1 MSEEKKDFTVAEF
14 TEAVRG
20 RLGNNAGL
28 DAAIKIVFDDGAV
41 VFIDG
46 KSVPNSVSSGDGT
59 ADVTLRL
66 AIETLNQLYRK
77 ELNPMMGVMSGKIK
91 IEGNP
96 MAAMK
101 LDKLWS

>member
-20 RLGNNAGL
+20 RLGNNADL
-28 DAAIKIVFDDGAV
+28 DAAIKIVFDDGSV
-41 VFIDG
+41 VLIDG
-46 KSVPNSVSSGDGT
+46 KNIPNSVSSSDGT

-66 AIETLNQLYRK
+66 AIKTLNQLYRK

-101 LDKLWS
+101 LDKLWN

>member
-1 MSEEKKDFTVAEF
+1 LSEEKKDFTVAEF
-14 TEAVRG
+14 TEAVRE

-28 DAAIKIVFDDGAV
+28 DAAIKIVFDDGAI

-46 KSVPNSVSSGDGT
+46 KSIPNSVSGSDSA

-66 AIETLNQLYRK
+66 SIATLNQLHRK

-91 IEGNP
+91 VEGNP

-101 LDKLWS
+101 LDKLWN

>member
-1 MSEEKKDFTVAEF
+1 LSEEKKNFTVAEF
-14 TEAVRG
+14 SDAVRG
-20 RLGNNAGL
+20 RLGNNARL
-28 DAAIKIVFDDGAV
+28 DATIKIAFDSGEF

-46 KSVPNSVSSGDGT
+46 KNIPNSVGNGDSA

-66 AIETLNQLYRK
+66 SIETLNQLYRK

-96 MAAMK
+96 MVAMK

>member
-1 MSEEKKDFTVAEF
+1 LSEEKRDFTVAEF
-14 TEAVRG
+14 TDAVRE

-28 DAAIKIVFDDGAV
+28 DTTIKFVFDSGEV

-46 KSVPNSVSSGDGT
+46 RSVPNAVSNSDSP

-66 AIETLNQLYRK
+66 SVETLNQLYRK

-101 LDKLWS
+101 LDKLWN

>member
-1 MSEEKKDFTVAEF
+1 MSEEKKNFTVAEF
-14 TEAVRG
+14 SDAVRG

-28 DAAIKIVFDDGAV
+28 DATIKIAFDSGEL

-46 KSVPNSVSSGDGT
+46 KTTPNSVSNSDSA

-66 AIETLNQLYRK
+66 SIETLNQLYRK

-96 MAAMK
+96 MVAMK

>member
-14 TEAVRG
+14 TEAVRE

-28 DAAIKIVFDDGAV
+28 DAAIKIVFDDGAI

-46 KSVPNSVSSGDGT
+46 KSVPNSVSSSDSA

-66 AIETLNQLYRK
+66 SIATLNQLHRK

-91 IEGNP
+91 VEGNP

>member
-14 TEAVRG
+14 IEAVRG

-28 DAAIKIVFDDGAV
+28 DAAIKIAFDDGAI

-46 KSVPNSVSSGDGT
+46 KSVPNSVSSSDSP

-66 AIETLNQLYRK
+66 SIETLNQLYRK

-96 MAAMK
+96 MVAMK
-101 LDKLWS
+101 LEKLWS

>member
-14 TEAVRG
+14 ASGVRYK
-20 RLGNNAGL
+20 LGENSGL
-28 DAAIKIVFDDGAV
+28 DVTIKFAFDDGQI
-41 VFIDG
+41 VFVDG
-46 KSVPNSVSSGDGT
+46 KSTPNTVSHDDDP

-66 AIETLNQLYRK
+66 SIATVNQLYRQ
-77 ELNPMMGVMSGKIK
+77 ELNPMMAVMSGKIK

-101 LDKLWS
+101 LGQLFG